1 MTLVIFVAI
10 TNLKIEDTME
20 YLEFELPIKELQEQY
35 EKAFEIGED
44 SEIDVTNTCKQIEK
58 KLKETKKEIYK
69 NLTPWQ
75 RVLLSRHPNRPYT
88 MDYINS
94 ICDKSFLELHG
105 DRNFK
110 DDKAMVGG
118 LGKIGDQSY
127 MFIGQQ
133 KGYNTKTR
141 QYRNFGMANPEG
153 YRKALRLMKSAE
165 KFGIPVV
172 TLIDTPGAYPGMEA
186 EERGQGEAI
195 ARNILEMTRLKV
207 PIIVVIIGEGASGGA
222 LGIGVGD
229 RVLMLENTW
238 YSVISPESCSSILWK
253 SWEYKEQ
260 AAEALKLTATDMK
273 KQKLIDVIVKEPL
286 GGAHS
291 DRETTFKTVA
301 AAIEKEYAVLKD
313 LSPKDL
319 VEKRMDKYSQ
329 MGVFKE

>member
-1 MTLVIFVAI
+1 
-10 TNLKIEDTME
+10 ME

-35 EKAFEIGED
+35 DKACQIGEE
-44 SEIDVTNTCKQIEK
+44 SDVDVSNTCKQIEK
-58 KLKETKKEIYK
+58 KLNETKKEIYK
-69 NLTPWQ
+69 SLSPWQ
-75 RVLLSRHPNRPYT
+75 RVQLSRHPNRPYT
-88 MDYINS
+88 LDYINA
-94 ICDKSFLELHG
+94 ICGDSFLELHG
-105 DRNFK
+105 DRGFK
-110 DDKAMVGG
+110 DDKAMIGG
-118 LGKIGDQSY
+118 LGKIGNQSY

-165 KFGIPVV
+165 KFNVPVV
-172 TLIDTPGAYPGMEA
+172 SLIDTPGAYPGMEA

-229 RVLMLENTW
+229 KVLMLENTW
-238 YSVISPESCSSILWK
+238 YSVISPESCSSILWR

-273 KQKLIDVIVKEPL
+273 KLSLIDQIVKEPL

-291 DRETTFKTVA
+291 DREKTFLEVA
-301 AAIEKEYAVLKD
+301 KVISKVYTELKD
-313 LSPKDL
+313 LSPKEL
-319 VEKRMDKYSQ
+319 VNTRMDKYSE
-329 MGVFKE
+329 MGVFKG

>member
-1 MTLVIFVAI
+1 
-10 TNLKIEDTME
+10 ME
-20 YLEFELPIKELQEQY
+20 YLEFELPIKELEEQLTKC
-35 EKAFEIGED
+35 ELIGEESD
-44 SEIDVTNTCKQIEK
+44 VDVTETCKQIEK
-58 KLKETKKEIYK
+58 KLNATKKQIYN

-75 RVLLSRHPNRPYT
+75 RVQMSRHPNRPYT
-88 MDYINS
+88 LDYFNAILGETY
-94 ICDKSFLELHG
+94 LELHG

-110 DDKAMVGG
+110 DDKAMIGG

-172 TLIDTPGAYPGMEA
+172 TLIDTPGAYPGLEA

-207 PIIVVIIGEGASGGA
+207 PIITVIIGEGASGGA

-229 RVLMLENTW
+229 KVLMLENTW
-238 YSVISPESCSSILWK
+238 YSVISPESCSSILWR

-260 AAEALKLTATDMK
+260 AAAALKLTATDMK
-273 KQKLIDVIVKEPL
+273 KMKLVDEIIKEPT
-286 GGAHS
+286 GGAHH
-291 DRETTFKTVA
+291 DRDTTFISVRE
-301 AAIEKEYAVLKD
+301 AIVKSYEQLKD
-313 LSPKDL
+313 LSAKDL
-319 VEKRMDKYSQ
+319 VEQRMNKYSK
-329 MGVFKE
+329 MGVYKD

>member
-1 MTLVIFVAI
+1 
-10 TNLKIEDTME
+10 ME
-20 YLEFELPIKELQEQY
+20 YLDFELPIKELQEQY
-35 EKAFEIGED
+35 NKACQIGTD
-44 SEIDVTNTCKQIEK
+44 SDVDVSNTCKQIEK
-58 KLKETKKEIYK
+58 KLLATKKEIYK

-75 RVLLSRHPNRPYT
+75 RVQLSRHPDRPYT
-88 MDYINS
+88 MDYIRA
-94 ICDKSFLELHG
+94 ICGDSFLELHG
-105 DRNFK
+105 DRGFK

-118 LGKIGDQSY
+118 LGKIGDQSF
-127 MFIGQQ
+127 MIIGQQ

-165 KFGIPVV
+165 KFNLPVV
-172 TLIDTPGAYPGMEA
+172 ALIDTPGAYPGLEA

-195 ARNILEMTRLKV
+195 ARNILEMTRLQV

-238 YSVISPESCSSILWK
+238 YSVISPESCSSILWR

-273 KQKLIDVIVKEPL
+273 KLALIDEIVKEPL
-286 GGAHS
+286 GGAHM
-291 DRETTFKTVA
+291 DRQTTFDTVA
-301 AAIEKEYAVLKD
+301 ATILNHYEVLKN

-319 VEKRMDKYSQ
+319 VAERMNKYAA
-329 MGVFKE
+329 MGEFEG